1 MKIAVSYLKS
11 KEDLESTIKGI
22 DASSADYIHVDLMDG
37 VFVENKNDDLSM
49 HVNALKNASKK
60 LDVHLMMQ
68 GQALLRGIETMSL
81 LNPEYITIHSEIE
94 DVEKYIEQIKKK
106 NIKVGLAINPGTP
119 IDSILSYLDQVDL
132 ILIMS
137 VYPGRGGQEFIRD
150 TEHKLN
156 KLNHIRKIIYLNYKI
171 EVDGGIN
178 DKTINNVSDADIAV
192 SGNYITSSSDYQK
205 QVSILKGDITC

>member
-11 KEDLESTIKGI
+11 KKDLESTIKGI

-68 GQALLRGIETMSL
+68 GQALTRGIETMSL

-94 DVEKYIEQIKKK
+94 DVEKHIEQIKKK
-106 NIKVGLAINPGTP
+106 NIKVGLAINPDTYIIKLRP
-119 IDSILSYLDQVDL
+119 YLREIDKIIV
-132 ILIMS
+132 MS
-137 VYPGRGGQEFIRD
+137 VYPGKGGQSFLEKTIS
-150 TEHKLN
+150 KLAVIKEIIDDN
-156 KLNHIRKIIYLNYKI
+156 KYNIDLEI
-171 EVDGGIN
+171 DGGIN
-178 DKTINNVSDADIAV
+178 EETIKQVQPYIDTAV
-192 SGNYITSSSDYQK
+192 SGSYICMSEDMEHQINK
-205 QVSILKGDITC
+205 LKSI

>member
-49 HVNALKNASKK
+49 HVNALKSASKK

-94 DVEKYIEQIKKK
+94 DVEKYIELIKKK
-106 NIKVGLAINPGTP
+106 NIKVGLAINPDTYIIKLRP
-119 IDSILSYLDQVDL
+119 YLREIDKIIV
-132 ILIMS
+132 MS
-137 VYPGRGGQEFIRD
+137 VYPGKGGQSFLEKAI
-150 TEHKLN
+150 TKLVVIKEIIDDN
-156 KLNHIRKIIYLNYKI
+156 KYNIDL

-178 DKTINNVSDADIAV
+178 EETIKQVQPYIDTAV
-192 SGNYITSSSDYQK
+192 SGSYICMSEDMEHQINK
-205 QVSILKGDITC
+205 LKSI

>member
-106 NIKVGLAINPGTP
+106 NIKVGLAINPDTYIIKLRP
-119 IDSILSYLDQVDL
+119 YLREIDKIIV
-132 ILIMS
+132 MS
-137 VYPGRGGQEFIRD
+137 VYPGKGGQSFLEKTI
-150 TEHKLN
+150 TKLAVIKEIIDDN
-156 KLNHIRKIIYLNYKI
+156 KYNIDL

-178 DKTINNVSDADIAV
+178 EETIKQVQPYIDTAV
-192 SGNYITSSSDYQK
+192 SGSYICMSEDMEK
-205 QVSILKGDITC
+205 QINKLKNN

>member
-106 NIKVGLAINPGTP
+106 NIKVGLAINPDTYIIKLRP
-119 IDSILSYLDQVDL
+119 YLKEIDKIIV
-132 ILIMS
+132 MS
-137 VYPGRGGQEFIRD
+137 VYPGKGGQSFLEKTI
-150 TEHKLN
+150 TKLAVIKEIIDDN
-156 KLNHIRKIIYLNYKI
+156 KYNIDL

-178 DKTINNVSDADIAV
+178 EETIKQVQPYIDTAV
-192 SGNYITSSSDYQK
+192 SGSYICMSEDMEHQINK
-205 QVSILKGDITC
+205 LKSI

>member
-106 NIKVGLAINPGTP
+106 NIKVGLAINPDTYIIKLRP
-119 IDSILSYLDQVDL
+119 YLREIDKIIV
-132 ILIMS
+132 MS
-137 VYPGRGGQEFIRD
+137 VYPGKGGQSFLEKAI
-150 TEHKLN
+150 TKLAVIKEIIDDN
-156 KLNHIRKIIYLNYKI
+156 KYNIDL

-178 DKTINNVSDADIAV
+178 EETIKQVQPYIDTAV
-192 SGNYITSSSDYQK
+192 SGSYICMSEDMEK
-205 QVSILKGDITC
+205 QINKLKSI

>member
-11 KEDLESTIKGI
+11 KEDLESTIESI

-49 HVNALKNASKK
+49 HMNALKNASKK

-106 NIKVGLAINPGTP
+106 NIKVGLAINPDTYIIKLRP
-119 IDSILSYLDQVDL
+119 YLREIDKIIV
-132 ILIMS
+132 MS
-137 VYPGRGGQEFIRD
+137 VYPGKGGQSFLEKTI
-150 TEHKLN
+150 TKLAVIKEIIEDN
-156 KLNHIRKIIYLNYKI
+156 KYNIDL

-178 DKTINNVSDADIAV
+178 EETIKQVQPYIDTAV
-192 SGNYITSSSDYQK
+192 SGSYICMSEDMEK
-205 QVSILKGDITC
+205 QINKLKSI

>member
-1 MKIAVSYLKS
+1 MKIAISYLKS
-11 KEDLESTIKGI
+11 KEDLESTIESI

-106 NIKVGLAINPGTP
+106 NIKVGLAINPDTYIIKLRP
-119 IDSILSYLDQVDL
+119 YLKEIDKIIV
-132 ILIMS
+132 MS
-137 VYPGRGGQEFIRD
+137 VYPGKGGQSFLEKTI
-150 TEHKLN
+150 TKLAVIKEIIDDN
-156 KLNHIRKIIYLNYKI
+156 KYNIDL

-178 DKTINNVSDADIAV
+178 EETIKQVQPYIDTAV
-192 SGNYITSSSDYQK
+192 SGSYICMSEDMEK
-205 QVSILKGDITC
+205 QINKLKSI